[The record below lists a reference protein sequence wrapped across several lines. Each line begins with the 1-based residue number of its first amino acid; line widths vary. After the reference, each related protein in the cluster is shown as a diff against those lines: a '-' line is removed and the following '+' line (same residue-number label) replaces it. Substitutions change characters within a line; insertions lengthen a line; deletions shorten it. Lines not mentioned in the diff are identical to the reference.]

1 MSHTNLAR
9 RAQNAVC
16 VNGVGYDGD
25 SPNDAS
31 YDVSNHT
38 FRTLMLVGRSSQNE
52 NPAQVCFA
60 RPAPPISK
68 AMNRFAVRCDP
79 RDRDRLKDCK
89 DDKGRNGPVVQ
100 IGPEGLAA

>member
-1 MSHTNLAR
+1 VSHTNLAR

-16 VNGVGYDGD
+16 VNGVGHDGD

-31 YDVSNHT
+31 YDVSDHT
-38 FRTLMLVGRSSQNE
+38 FRTLMLAGRSSQNE

-68 AMNRFAVRCDP
+68 PMNRFAVCCDP
-79 RDRDRLKDCK
+79 RGRHRLKDRK